1 MEFRNLAASLV
12 EHGGVRTTVAKAKK
26 ARPGIEH
33 LVTVARRG
41 DLAARRYLLKKIPQK
56 DIVRKLIEEIGPR
69 FKKRPGGYLRIIK
82 LGPRKSDGA
91 EMARLEWAEKN
102 SKLKEQK

>member
-1 MEFRNLAASLV
+1 MAASLV
-12 EHGGVRTTVAKAKK
+12 EYGGVRTTVAKAKK
-26 ARPGIEH
+26 ARPEIER
-33 LVTVARRG
+33 LVTVARKG

-91 EMARLEWAEKN
+91 EMARLEWVEKN